1 LAERYR
7 VICPDLR
14 GAGWTDAPA
23 DGYARDQLLADVV
36 ALLDALEI
44 DRVRLI
50 GHDFGGILGL
60 LLCLRQPERVRCY
73 LGLGTPHPHIRF
85 DPRLLTMMWRLWFQV
100 VIATPGLG
108 PRLLGHRD
116 QRLPRHLLH
125 AYLSDRG
132 ALSEADVEPG
142 HEGHADDLRVEF
154 VDGASHFIAHERPDA
169 VVERALEFFA
179 KS

>member
-1 LAERYR
+1 MSQPQLPQLEGVDHHFVELPGLHMHVAEAGSGEPVLLLHGFPQHWWEWRKIIPGLAERYR

-73 LGLGTPHPHIRF
+73 LGLGTPHPYI
-85 DPRLLTMMWRLWFQV
+85 
-100 VIATPGLG
+100 
-108 PRLLGHRD
+108 
-116 QRLPRHLLH
+116 
-125 AYLSDRG
+125 
-132 ALSEADVEPG
+132 
-142 HEGHADDLRVEF
+142 
-154 VDGASHFIAHERPDA
+154 
-169 VVERALEFFA
+169 
-179 KS
+179 K